1 MEVQL
6 PSCEERSK
14 LVQSEEARLHSE
26 RLAIESEKAS
36 IDDEMEMFGNNETQ
50 EASVALVVRD
60 ESMDRQQIA
69 PLTIE
74 EAEYLNK
81 KVSDAAAQYEA
92 TVSRELQVDT
102 TEQNIEASFNLKGNI
117 FATIKTKRIFQIK
130 SSKPTRKAVRSPE
143 AKKWKAG
150 AISAISHRKKKQY

>member
-1 MEVQL
+1 MGKFGTH
-6 PSCEERSK
+6 P
-14 LVQSEEARLHSE
+14 
-26 RLAIESEKAS
+26 AS
-36 IDDEMEMFGNNETQ
+36 NNETQ

-102 TEQNIEASFNLKGNI
+102 TEQNIEASFNLKETYLPLSRLNGS
-117 FATIKTKRIFQIK
+117 FK
-130 SSKPTRKAVRSPE
+130 SSLQNLQGRQCVPQKRRSGKLEQFQPSLIVRKNNIETTNLRRWEGRFEVPNILFYL
-143 AKKWKAG
+143 G
-150 AISAISHRKKKQY
+150 LYYV